1 MGAIR
6 EFGKY
11 LKTTY
16 NSTVDYMYLGASAAF
31 FGTGLYLVLADV
43 SQDLEKVGFGLL
55 GAGMTQAVYGTCRR
69 LKERRR
75 EKARERKE
83 RLAELQMK
91 RMELRQRR
99 IAEDLRELTERDMR
113 RRGKKVRI
121 TMEVVDEMSE
131 SEGDIGCKLQALD
144 DAAPDSRKSS
154 VEIDA
159 VEFRRYL
166 REKTS
171 PPGGIPGG
179 GGPCLPGYP
188 T

>member
-6 EFGKY
+6 EIGRY
-11 LKTTY
+11 LKTAKDAAVEY
-16 NSTVDYMYLGASAAF
+16 SYLGFSALF
-31 FGTGLYLVLADV
+31 FGAGLCMVQTD
-43 SQDLEKVGFGLL
+43 DLEKLGYGLL
-55 GAGMTQAVYGTCRR
+55 GAGLTQAVYGTGRR
-69 LKERRR
+69 LREKRRD
-75 EKARERKE
+75 KARERKE
-83 RLAELQMK
+83 RAAELQLK

-121 TMEVVDEMSE
+121 TMEVVDEMGE

-144 DAAPDSRKSS
+144 DAMPDDRSSS

-179 GGPCLPGYP
+179 SGPCLPGYP

>member
-6 EFGKY
+6 GIGRY
-11 LKTTY
+11 LRTARDAAVEY
-16 NSTVDYMYLGASAAF
+16 SYLGFSAIF
-31 FGTGLYLVLADV
+31 FGTGLCMVQTD
-43 SQDLEKVGFGLL
+43 DLEKIGYGLL
-55 GAGMTQAVYGTCRR
+55 GAGLTQAVYGTGRR
-69 LKERRR
+69 LREWKK

-83 RLAELQMK
+83 RAAELQLK

-99 IAEDLRELTERDMR
+99 MAEDLRELTERDMR

-144 DAAPDSRKSS
+144 EASPDARNSS

-166 REKTS
+166 KERTS